1 MILYLLKVNVLLAV
15 FYGFY
20 RLLFVRDTFFVWRR
34 MVLMLSVLAA
44 LIIPMIDVGWWVS
57 THQQT
62 ANLSEVY
69 REILLPTV
77 NVVGTSERFPWLH
90 IFTLLYLVG
99 VAIFSIRMVL
109 QVALIVRM
117 IFTYRRESIE
127 GCEVFVMKDN
137 ASPFSFFNWVFVN
150 PEAQSVEQLREI
162 LIHEQA
168 HVRQCHSVDVLLMEM
183 LAVLC
188 WWNPF
193 IWLMRR
199 EVRMN
204 LEYLADER
212 VIAQVNERKAYQYH
226 LLGLAYGKNVAT
238 VSNNFN
244 VLPLKLRIKMMN
256 KRRTK
261 RWLRAK
267 YLLIVPVAAAA
278 LVACNLDK
286 QPNSATENEGEG
298 LPDTIAV
305 TVNRQLGVDTVTV
318 EGSPSDGYFDSVEQ
332 MPEFPGGHVELM
344 KFLQNT
350 VKYPKEAQDKGI
362 QGKVLV
368 QFVVKSDG
376 TVTDA
381 KVVNSVDPLLDNE
394 ALRVV
399 KAMPKWKPGM
409 QSGKAVN
416 VKYNIPVSFRLQ

>member
-1 MILYLLKVNVLLAV
+1 MMYLIQVNILLVV
-15 FYGFY
+15 FYGIY
-20 RLLFVRDTFFVWRR
+20 QLLFVRDTFFTWRR
-34 MVLMLSVLAA
+34 IMLLLMGLMAVA
-44 LIIPMIDVGWWVS
+44 IPMIDVGWWVS
-57 THQQT
+57 SHVEN
-62 ANLSEVY
+62 ANLSEAY
-69 REILLPTV
+69 REMMLPTITV
-77 NVVGTSERFPWLH
+77 MNTEGSFPWVR
-90 IFTLLYLVG
+90 LLTILYIGG
-99 VAIFSIRMVL
+99 VVVLFLRMTWQLLIIIRLATTHERQM
-109 QVALIVRM
+109 
-117 IFTYRRESIE
+117 IE
-127 GCEVFVMKDN
+127 GNKVVVMN
-137 ASPFSFFNWVFVN
+137 GQSSPFSFFGWIFVN
-150 PEAQSVEQLREI
+150 PELHSTAQLHEI
-162 LIHEQA
+162 MIHEMA
-168 HVRQCHSVDVLLMEM
+168 HVRQCHSLDMILMEC
-183 LAVLC
+183 LTIFC
-188 WWNPF
+188 WWNPIVWF
-193 IWLMRR
+193 MRR
-199 EVRMN
+199 EVRLN
-204 LEYLADER
+204 LEYLADE
-212 VIAQVNERKAYQYH
+212 QVVELGSPRRSYQYH
-226 LLGLAYGKNVAT
+226 LLRLTYDRNVAT
-238 VSNNFN
+238 ISNNFN

-256 KRRTK
+256 KKRTN
-261 RWLRAK
+261 RWLRVK

-286 QPNSATENEGEG
+286 QPNSSNENEGEG

-305 TVNRQLGVDTVTV
+305 TVDRQLGVDTVAV
-318 EGSPSDGYFDSVEQ
+318 EGSPSDGYFDFVEQ
-332 MPEFPGGHVELM
+332 VPEFPGGRVELM